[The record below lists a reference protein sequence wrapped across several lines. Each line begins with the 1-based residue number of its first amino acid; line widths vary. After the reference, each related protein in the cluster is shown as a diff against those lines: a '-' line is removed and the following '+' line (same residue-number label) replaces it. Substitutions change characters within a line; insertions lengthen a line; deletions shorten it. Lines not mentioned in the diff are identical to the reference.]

1 MRRTLLLLTAL
12 AALLVAA
19 SPAAARGR
27 DSDRDKMP
35 DRWEKRHGL
44 KVKKKDAR
52 RDRDRDGLIN
62 IAEYRAKMD
71 PRDADSDDD
80 GETDGEERPGTVDS
94 YEDGVLTIR
103 LFDGS
108 TLSGKV
114 TDETHLK
121 CKPLESAETS
131 EYDEAGTADPDP
143 VKPEPEPEPDPEK
156 PEPEPDPEPD
166 KPEPDDYEDPYTC
179 PEGAV
184 RPGVQ
189 VREAELRVGLDGV
202 KVWRY
207 LKLLLP

>member
-19 SPAAARGR
+19 SPAAARAR
-27 DSDRDKMP
+27 DTDKDKMP

-62 IAEYRAKMD
+62 VAEYRAKMD
-71 PRDADSDDD
+71 PRDPDSDDD
-80 GETDGEERPGTVDS
+80 GESDGEERPGTIDS

-121 CKPLESAETS
+121 CKPPESAEVS
-131 EYDEAGTADPDP
+131 EYGGEASEPEP
-143 VKPEPEPEPDPEK
+143 VKPEPEPEPDPVK
-156 PEPEPDPEPD
+156 PEPEPDPEPV
-166 KPEPDDYEDPYTC
+166 KPDPDEYESPYSCPDD
-179 PEGAV
+179 AL
-184 RPGVQ
+184 RPGVE

-207 LKLLLP
+207 VKLLLP